1 MPLNIHENEYLQT
14 YAKNVTFVSQDSFE
28 LSCLDASANGIIH
41 ADQGV
46 RISANKAEF
55 VVTGAGK
62 IDDQNDIKPYILA
75 SVPDDGSII
84 LDASSGNSTEFC
96 MLTLGGKQI
105 QAIGGN
111 GGTPASMLVKDS
123 LFEVAVGN
131 GLTPATHSKASIKP
145 FAVDLQCGGTC
156 SQEMTPTAIKL
167 KCGPTSSQEITPTA
181 IKLKCGTASLT
192 LSPTGIEMEFGV
204 NKFEISATKV
214 VMKSAESEIELSPLA
229 MKVSAPIAEFTINM
243 SKNKSLVVQD
253 TVDAI
258 LNDSVGLRLLD
269 T

>member
-1 MPLNIHENEYLQT
+1 MPLNIHENEFLQT

-28 LSCLDASANGIIH
+28 FAGLDEAANGIIH
-41 ADQGV
+41 SNQGV
-46 RISANKAEF
+46 RISTNKSEF
-55 VVTGAGK
+55 VITGSSPAGSA
-62 IDDQNDIKPYILA
+62 IKTTPYILA
-75 SVPDDGSII
+75 SVPDDGTII
-84 LDASSGNSTEFC
+84 LDAASGNPMEFC
-96 MLTLGGKQI
+96 LLTMGNKQI
-105 QAIGGN
+105 QAIGGH
-111 GGTPASMLVKDS
+111 GGIPTSMLIKDS
-123 LFEVAVGN
+123 LFEVIVGN

-145 FAVDLQCGGTC
+145 LGVDLQCGAIC
-156 SQEMTPTAIKL
+156 SQEMNPTAIKL
-167 KCGPTSSQEITPTA
+167 KCGP
-181 IKLKCGTASLT
+181 ASLT
-192 LSPTGIEMEFGV
+192 LSPTGIEMEFGI

-214 VMKSAESEIELSPLA
+214 LMKSAESEIELSPIA